1 MLMNIYMQAQG
12 IEYLAS
18 LAMQRKLI
26 PFLGAG
32 FSKGSKSCRS
42 FVPDAEQATEL
53 MKELIISNSTNCDED
68 ANELATYDFFEMST
82 RFFEDVPENVRSAF
96 FRNYFTEVK
105 LPSLQ
110 SEFLS
115 LDWPYIYT
123 INVDDAI
130 ENTGLYEAILPYKEL
145 KNQFNSSF
153 EKKPL
158 YKLHGD
164 ALQEVLY
171 NSDENIVFRRDQYL
185 KSIADPENAQFI
197 NNLKG
202 DFSKNLF
209 FLGCSLADE
218 QDLLYV
224 KNTATEWDPN
234 SGSRI
239 IVRDYAIDTSERRRL
254 NRYGIN
260 VVIQIND
267 YPSFYKELIKKIKEV
282 SMTSPDTM
290 WTYTNPNFRET
301 SNPEDVLEYIG
312 CGKIFFE
319 DENTFRFTKLHVVKT
334 IISTITQQLSEK
346 DTLIIMGRRFSGKTS
361 LISKI
366 CSTMTQYK
374 TLYFPSSSFVDVDLL
389 QKLLESSKSTLF
401 VFDSNSLSWETYQLI
416 KKSSLLLHESLNK
429 VIVAINSTDNAI
441 ATHLDT
447 QPFEL
452 DSKLNKAELK
462 DFNSKVNRFALV
474 RRLKS
479 ETNLDYVERVQQ
491 TQGVKLW
498 KNMPNIKD
506 LQVFELGLLYMLCA
520 LDKVYYTDA
529 IALGITW
536 KQIGQFQTKFNG
548 IIESIQVDKSESRT
562 HSSLKLVHNSKSIL
576 MHIIQEYVLDH
587 KRDFVD
593 AVTVIV
599 RKINKDRQRHRL
611 AVELIL
617 FDTLNQTFGNMK
629 GVYALTV
636 ALYKS
641 LEEELSGDMHY
652 WLQRAKCIYRQNS
665 KNMRDL
671 EEAYKYAQK
680 AYQDG
685 TKTLHDKAAL
695 SLALICYYLSEIEN
709 HKDGKIEWE
718 ESGIQF
724 AYEAVNSDTYR
735 NSKYLKNE
743 FRNNKPF
750 IVKLCTHY
758 QQRIGAD
765 DGLKSLAQEIIDC
778 FNSINQGLEPTF
790 INV

>member
-1 MLMNIYMQAQG
+1 MDIYTQAQG
-12 IEYLAS
+12 IEYLVS
-18 LAMQRKLI
+18 LATQRKLI

-53 MKELIISNSTNCDED
+53 MKELIISNNPDCDED
-68 ANELATYDFFEMST
+68 SNEFARYDFFEMST
-82 RFFEDVPENVRSAF
+82 QFFEDVPESVRSAF
-96 FRNYFTEVK
+96 FKNYFTEAK

-110 SEFLS
+110 SEFLG

-145 KNQFNSSF
+145 KNQYNSSF

-197 NNLKG
+197 NNLRG

-209 FLGCSLADE
+209 FLGCSLIDE

-224 KNTATEWDPN
+224 KNTATEWDSN

-239 IVRDYAIDTSERRRL
+239 IVRDYAIDASERRRL

-267 YPSFYKELIKKIKEV
+267 YPSFYGELIEKIKAAN
-282 SMTSPDTM
+282 TSGAGTA

-301 SNPEDVLEYIG
+301 SKPEDVLEYIG

-319 DENTFRFTKLHVVKT
+319 NENTFQFAKLHIVKT
-334 IISTITQQLSEK
+334 IISTITQQLAEK

-366 CSTMTQYK
+366 CSVMTQYK
-374 TLYFPSSSFVDVDLL
+374 TFYFPSSTFVDVDLL
-389 QKLLESSKSTLF
+389 QKLLKSTKSTLF
-401 VFDSNSLSWETYQLI
+401 IFDSNSLSWETYQLI
-416 KKSSLLLHESLNK
+416 RQSSLLLQESHNK
-429 VIVAINSTDNAI
+429 VVVAINSTDNAI

-447 QPFEL
+447 QPIEL
-452 DSKLNKAELK
+452 DPKFNKAELK
-462 DFNSKVNRFALV
+462 DFNEKVNRFALV
-474 RRLKS
+474 KRLKS

-491 TQGVKLW
+491 TQGVNLW
-498 KNMPNIKD
+498 KNMPDIDD
-506 LQVFELGLLYMLCA
+506 LQIFELELLYMLCA

-536 KQIGQFQTKFNG
+536 QQIGQFQVKFNG
-548 IIESIQVDKSESRT
+548 VIESMQVDKSESRT

-576 MHIIQEYVLDH
+576 MHVIQEYVLDH
-587 KRDFVD
+587 KQAFID
-593 AVTVIV
+593 AVTAIV
-599 RKINKDRQRHRL
+599 KKIYKDKQRHRL

-629 GVYALTV
+629 GVYTLTV
-636 ALYKS
+636 ALYRS
-641 LEEELSGDMHY
+641 LEGELSGDMHY

-665 KNMRDL
+665 KNVRDL

-685 TKTLHDKAAL
+685 SKTLHDKAAL

-718 ESGIQF
+718 ETGIQF

-758 QQRIGAD
+758 HQRIGAD
-765 DGLKSLAQEIIDC
+765 NDLKSLAQEVIDC
-778 FNSINQGLEPTF
+778 FNSASQGLG
-790 INV
+790 